1 MIPWTS
7 VEVSPTGKYRPCCVY
22 RNPVTDEKGKQ
33 YTTSQNTIQEVMHS
47 KFMHDLRKEFLDGK
61 RPNGCI
67 SCWKQEDAG
76 NESKRTL
83 YIKKANIVGQ
93 VHLTKDMVSPVFVDL
108 RLGNICNLKC
118 RICDAGSSSQWAI
131 ENIKTEPGS
140 ETQWRRVLKDGAWPL
155 KKNKFFE
162 SL

>member
-47 KFMHDLRKEFLDGK
+47 KFMNDLRKEFLDGK

-67 SCWKQEDAG
+67 SCWKQ
-76 NESKRTL
+76 
-83 YIKKANIVGQ
+83 
-93 VHLTKDMVSPVFVDL
+93 
-108 RLGNICNLKC
+108 
-118 RICDAGSSSQWAI
+118 
-131 ENIKTEPGS
+131 
-140 ETQWRRVLKDGAWPL
+140 
-155 KKNKFFE
+155 
-162 SL
+162 